1 MFLIFGNLFVKYK
14 DPDFLGL
21 TNEDPIIS
29 GVVSEV
35 VEPLAAATPPTPSGG
50 GGGGVDGC
58 DEKALVVYNPT
69 STPLFKSPTSPDFSL
84 IVSSDL
90 IPGLKGKLIF
100 MFYVRRLRKMLGI
113 PTDLTVTCL
122 EGF

>member
-1 MFLIFGNLFVKYK
+1 MFLIFGKLFVKYK

-21 TNEDPIIS
+21 TNEGPIIS

-50 GGGGVDGC
+50 GGDGC
-58 DEKALVVYNPT
+58 NEKALVVYNPT
-69 STPLFKSPTSPDFSL
+69 NTPLFKSPTSPDFSL
-84 IVSSDL
+84 IVRSDL

-100 MFYVRRLRKMLGI
+100 MFYVRRLRKML
-113 PTDLTVTCL
+113 VTCL
-122 EGF
+122 GGF